1 MRQAHDELHR
11 HAAELERFNRLMV
24 GRESRMIELKA
35 EVNDAR
41 KARGQAPLY
50 PLEFETETGGNGK
63 ETP

>member
-1 MRQAHDELHR
+1 
-11 HAAELERFNRLMV
+11 
-24 GRESRMIELKA
+24 MIELKA